1 MTEIDIASG
10 IGGRVKRERQQ
21 RALSRRALAEAAR
34 VSERYLV
41 QLEGGEANITIGVL
55 SKIAGALNVPLLA
68 LIGETIPSERRN
80 DRLDHL
86 VTTMHIREREEAA
99 AMLDDW
105 LNERRRRLKGVALLG
120 LRGAGKSTL
129 GLALSRQSGL
139 PLVSITREI
148 EARAGMS
155 LPELFNLGGTE
166 AYRTLENDVID
177 TLAEREDPVILE
189 TAGGVV
195 GNPHSLTRIFE
206 NFRSIWLQ
214 ASPEDHLDRVARQG
228 DLRPMSGNPRA
239 LEHLKS
245 LLAQREPEY
254 ARADIVL
261 NTSGRSIDACL
272 DELVNSLGWK
282 KAA

>member
-1 MTEIDIASG
+1 MVEVDIASSTG
-10 IGGRVKRERQQ
+10 SRVKQERQ
-21 RALSRRALAEAAR
+21 RRGLSRRVLAEAAR

-41 QLEGGEANITIGVL
+41 QLESGEANITLGIL
-55 SKIAGALNVPLLA
+55 SKIAAALGMPLLS
-68 LIGETIPSERRN
+68 LIGDAPTASRPD

-86 VTTMHIREREEAA
+86 VTSLHSRERDEAA
-99 AMLDDW
+99 TMLDGW

-129 GLALSRQSGL
+129 GHALSRESGL

-155 LPELFNLGGTE
+155 LSELFNLGGTD
-166 AYRTLENDVID
+166 AYRALENDVID
-177 TLAEREDPVILE
+177 SLAAREDPVILE

-195 GNPHSLTRIFE
+195 GNPHSLARVFE
-206 NFRSIWLQ
+206 NFRSIWLK

-228 DLRPMSGNPRA
+228 DLRPMSGNPKA

-261 NTSGRSIDACL
+261 NTSGRSIEACL